1 MMANTITNFFHMGG
15 YGIYIWISYAMGLL
29 VIALNLL
36 LPLWQ
41 HQKLIK
47 TISKKIQQQ
56 RDVHETYS

>member
-1 MMANTITNFFHMGG
+1 MGG